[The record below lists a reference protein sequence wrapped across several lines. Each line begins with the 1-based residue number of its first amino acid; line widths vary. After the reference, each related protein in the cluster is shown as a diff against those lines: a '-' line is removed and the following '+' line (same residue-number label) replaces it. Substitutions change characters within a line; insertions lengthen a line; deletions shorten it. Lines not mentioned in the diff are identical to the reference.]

1 MAAASDKDKLLN
13 ESNLNKA
20 FNFFD
25 INQDGRIDFFDVISI
40 LRLTPEQTELEK
52 ADYRV
57 DLTRIYN

>member
-25 INQDGRIDFFDVISI
+25 INQDGRIDFFDVISS
-40 LRLTPEQTELEK
+40 LRFTPEQTQLEK

-57 DLTRIYN
+57 DFTRIYN